1 MRKALA
7 TIYISLLCLIICLST
22 YASSDKDEKSRNKAE
37 KKYNPGYY
45 VVSIFK
51 KYISP
56 IDSDRCPSY
65 PTCSSYSLKA
75 FKKHGFIM
83 GWLMTV
89 DRLIHEGGEEKK
101 ISPSITV
108 DGIEKIYDPVENNDF
123 WWHKKPKEKE
133 ASK

>member
-1 MRKALA
+1 MKKAA
-7 TIYISLLCLIICLST
+7 AIIYIFLLCLLTCLSAF
-22 YASSDKDEKSRNKAE
+22 ASSDKAEKSQNKSE
-37 KKYNPGYY
+37 QKNNPGYY

-75 FKKHGFIM
+75 FKKHGFIR

-89 DRLIHEGGEEKK
+89 DRLIHEGREEKK
-101 ISPSITV
+101 VSPSVTV
-108 DGIEKIYDPVENNDF
+108 DGIDKIYDPIENNDF
-123 WWHKKPKEKE
+123 WWHKKSKEKE
-133 ASK
+133 ALK